1 MISAFIKH
9 DIRVLFFHNK
19 RKKNIIILIEETS
32 ICNHYKV
39 KAYLK
44 LELWD
49 LSECEIYI
57 FGTFSLNENVI
68 SFAWMVAINSL
79 IWLNCFDI

>member
-1 MISAFIKH
+1 MNYHIIQVISAFIKH

-44 LELWD
+44 LELRD
-49 LSECEIYI
+49 LSNVKYI
-57 FGTFSLNENVI
+57 FLEHFL
-68 SFAWMVAINSL
+68 
-79 IWLNCFDI
+79 

>member
-1 MISAFIKH
+1 MNYHIIQLISAFIKH

-44 LELWD
+44 LEL
-49 LSECEIYI
+49 
-57 FGTFSLNENVI
+57 
-68 SFAWMVAINSL
+68 
-79 IWLNCFDI
+79 